1 MKNKIH
7 IMFIVA
13 AICIMYDIAILLSG
27 IDVDTYP
34 TRMKWDAI
42 AIVVH
47 TVLLVCG
54 VKIGWYIW
62 KNGKTRRIQK

>member
-1 MKNKIH
+1 
-7 IMFIVA
+7 
-13 AICIMYDIAILLSG
+13 MYDIAILLSG